1 MLASSLLYVLWRFA
15 GRDGLVRPD
24 ANDEEIELVTQ
35 RLTPGLGGYV
45 VLIIAGLFVPV
56 VAVIEYL
63 AIALYFII
71 PFPAQDHRQGQAQAW
86 PRARPGTRNRI
97 RQPRRGVNGAE

>member
-56 VAVIEYL
+56 VAVIGYL

-71 PFPAQDHRQGQAQAW
+71 PFRHRTIVRVRRRRDRERDQGRENRTRQRR
-86 PRARPGTRNRI
+86 RAI
-97 RQPRRGVNGAE
+97 KE